1 MHSAGYLSATAGTT
15 SLTLTSED
23 IIDSVSALAEAYSR
37 PDAAGV
43 CVADPPPA
51 SFLVLGAVSRRP
63 WSGRFVRG
71 FRAVAAASPSL
82 PTGKVQVR
90 GGRMNPDRPT
100 RVSGREGQLGHT
112 NQPS

>member
-63 WSGRFVRG
+63 WSGRCVRG
-71 FRAVAAASPSL
+71 FRAVAAEFPSL
-82 PTGKVQVR
+82 PTAGPAIEKVAPLALGWQEALH
-90 GGRMNPDRPT
+90 GR
-100 RVSGREGQLGHT
+100 
-112 NQPS
+112 